1 LILLVGWL
9 VSFVDND
16 EAEIF
21 DWRKE
26 SRTRADDDLRLNAL
40 EAFLPDLVADG
51 LGLGGMLNDD
61 VLEMLLKIADDL
73 GGKGDFWDED
83 NDGLAFGEGM
93 LGELDIN
100 VGFAATGD
108 AVQEN
113 GVGGIGFDLR
123 DGGLLGG
130 V

>member
-1 LILLVGWL
+1 M
-9 VSFVDND
+9 SFVDND

-21 DWRKE
+21 DRRKE
-26 SRTRADDDLRLNAL
+26 SGAWADDDLRLVAL

-61 VLEMLLKIADDL
+61 VLEVLLEIADDL

-83 NDGLAFGEGM
+83 NDGLAFGEGV
-93 LGELDIN
+93 LGELDID
-100 VGFAATGD
+100 VGFAATSN

-113 GVGGIGFDLR
+113 GIGGIGLDLC

>member
-1 LILLVGWL
+1 M
-9 VSFVDND
+9 SFVDND
-16 EAEIF
+16 EAEFF

-26 SRTRADDDLRLNAL
+26 SRARADDDLWLIAL
-40 EAFLPDLVADG
+40 EAFLPDLVADS

-61 VLEMLLKIADDL
+61 VLEVLLKIADDL

-93 LGELDIN
+93 LGKLDIN

-113 GVGGIGFDLR
+113 GIGGIGLDLR